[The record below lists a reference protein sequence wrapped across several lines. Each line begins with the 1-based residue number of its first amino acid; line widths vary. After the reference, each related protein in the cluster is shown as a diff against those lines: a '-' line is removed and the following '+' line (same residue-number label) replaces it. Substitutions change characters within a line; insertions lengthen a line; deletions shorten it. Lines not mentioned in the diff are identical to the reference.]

1 MNKNAPRI
9 SIAMAT
15 YNGARYIREQLDS
28 LAVQTLLPCE
38 LVVTDD
44 GSTDATLEI
53 VADFASTVPFPV
65 RIHRNEK
72 RLGFA
77 DNFLYAAS
85 LCRGEFIAFCDQDDV
100 WMTEKLATCAP
111 AFTDPDVLLVMHA
124 ARVTGPDL
132 TPTGQFYPDIK
143 QRRTFS
149 ALLGNIWQAVP
160 GFAIVFRTSLLGFAD
175 FKLRPFNFFEDPIK
189 KIPTGHDAWVFFLSQ
204 SLGKTVFLEKPLANY
219 RVHGANTEGAP
230 KPVSLRQNLALS
242 YRKNTARYANLVT
255 ISKQHVAALTAIE
268 SDPSIPSAIRL
279 RAECARR
286 YWERQERDLGRRAIL
301 YANSSTIARLS
312 SFITLLARG
321 AYRPSERG
329 GFGLR
334 GLAKDLVTF
343 GLFWQRHKGES
354 STEAKNMDRSS

>member
-1 MNKNAPRI
+1 MNENAPRI

-28 LAVQTLLPCE
+28 LAAQTLLPCE

-44 GSTDATLEI
+44 GSTDATREI
-53 VADFASTVPFPV
+53 VADFASTAPFPV
-65 RIHRNEK
+65 RVRHNKK

-85 LCRGEFIAFCDQDDV
+85 LCGGEFIAFCDQDDV
-100 WMTEKLATCAP
+100 WMAEKLATCAL
-111 AFTDPDVLLVMHA
+111 AFVDPDVLLIMHA
-124 ARVTGPDL
+124 ACVTEPDL

-143 QRRTFS
+143 KRRTFG

-160 GFAIVFRTSLLGFAD
+160 GFAIVCRSSLLGLVD
-175 FKLRPFNFFEDPIK
+175 SNLRPFNFFEDPRK

-204 SLGKTVFLEKPLANY
+204 SLGKTVFLETPLAKY
-219 RVHGANTEGAP
+219 RVHGANTEGPP
-230 KPVSLRQNLALS
+230 KPVSLRENLTLS
-242 YRKNTARYANLVT
+242 YRTNTARYANLAT
-255 ISKQHVAALTAIE
+255 ISKQHATVLTAIE
-268 SDPSIPSAIRL
+268 KNPSIPSEFRL

-301 YANSSTIARLS
+301 YADSSTFVRLR
-312 SFITLLARG
+312 SFITLLAGG
-321 AYRPSERG
+321 AYRPSKRG

-334 GLAKDLVTF
+334 GLVKDLVTF
-343 GLFWQRHKGES
+343 GLFWRRHTGES
-354 STEAKNMDRSS
+354 SAEAKNIDRSS

>member
-1 MNKNAPRI
+1 MNEHAPRI

-15 YNGARYIREQLDS
+15 YNGARHIREQLDS
-28 LAVQTLLPCE
+28 LSAQTLAPYE

-53 VADFASTVPFPV
+53 VADFASIAPFPV
-65 RIHRNEK
+65 HIHRNEK

-85 LCRGEFIAFCDQDDV
+85 LCGGEFIAFCDQDDV
-100 WMTEKLATCAP
+100 WMAEKLATCAS
-111 AFTDPDVLLVMHA
+111 AFADPDVLLVMHA

-143 QRRTFS
+143 KRRTFR
-149 ALLGNIWQAVP
+149 ALLGNIWQTVP
-160 GFAIVFRTSLLGFAD
+160 GFAIVCRSSLLGLVD
-175 FKLRPFNFFEDPIK
+175 SNLRPFNFFEDPRK
-189 KIPTGHDAWVFFLSQ
+189 KIPTGHDAWGFFLSQ
-204 SLGKTVFLEKPLANY
+204 SLGKTVFVEVPLAKY
-219 RVHGANTEGAP
+219 RVHGANTLGPP
-230 KPVSLRQNLALS
+230 KPVSLRENFILS
-242 YRKNTARYANLVT
+242 YRTNTARYANLAT
-255 ISKQHVAALTAIE
+255 ISKQHVTVLTAIE
-268 SDPSIPSAIRL
+268 RNPSIPPEFRL
-279 RAECARR
+279 RAACARR
-286 YWERQERDLGRRAIL
+286 YWERQERNLGRRAIL
-301 YANSSTIARLS
+301 YANSSTIVRLR
-312 SFITLLARG
+312 SFITLLAGG

-354 STEAKNMDRSS
+354 STEAKNMDRYS